1 MHRDIHRRLIKK
13 MVLGWILLS
22 LAIGTIVAFVEFER
36 IDKYVVNLAQADA
49 TKHTDAYHHY
59 YHDPSLARKSK
70 LIDLVDNCVYDSH
83 FVLVELYDQTKNKVV
98 EKALERVESIINDL
112 EEKDHEFLMT
122 DQAEYMRFIS
132 GKQLYLKIVTPILDL
147 EQPEEIIGYFEGIY
161 EVPQDKM
168 REIGL
173 RMVWSIAQVIM
184 AILLTTVI
192 LYPVII
198 GLHQDLIRRSL
209 NLSAANLGMLKVLG
223 GAIAKRDSDTNAH
236 NYRVTIYAISL
247 AEKIGMGVQEIR
259 ALIKGAFLHDVGKIG
274 ISDTILLKPGKLDK
288 EEFAV
293 MRQHVRHG
301 VDIISHYAWLDDA
314 VTVTRYHHER
324 FDGTGYLDR
333 LKGEEI
339 PRNARIF
346 AIADVFDALTSKRP
360 YKEQFSFEKS
370 VKILRDGA
378 GTHFDPVLVAAFLR
392 IARDLYEQLSGNE
405 RESYLNDRLEQL
417 VHNYFKEEIPVK

>member
-13 MVLGWILLS
+13 MVLGWLLLS
-22 LAIGTIVAFVEFER
+22 LAVGTIVAFVEFER
-36 IDKYVVNLAQADA
+36 IDRYVMDLAQAD
-49 TKHTDAYHHY
+49 TTRHTDAYHRY
-59 YHDPSLARKSK
+59 YHGPSPARKSE
-70 LIDLVDNCVYDSH
+70 LIDLVTNSVHDSH
-83 FVLVELYDQTKNKVV
+83 FVLVEIYNETKNKVV
-98 EKALERVESIINDL
+98 EKALERVESFVSDL
-112 EEKDHEFLMT
+112 EEKDHEFLMANQS
-122 DQAEYMRFIS
+122 DYMRFIS
-132 GKQLYLKIVTPILDL
+132 GKQLYLKIVTPIRDL
-147 EQPEEIIGYFEGIY
+147 ETPEEIIGYFEGIY

-173 RMVWSIAQVIM
+173 GLIWSIAQVIM

-192 LYPVII
+192 LYPAII

-247 AEKIGMGVQEIR
+247 AEAIGVGVQEIR

-274 ISDTILLKPGKLDK
+274 ISDTILLKPGQLDQ

-293 MRQHVRHG
+293 MQQHVRHG
-301 VDIISHYAWLDDA
+301 VDIISNYAWLDDA
-314 VTVTRYHHER
+314 VTVTRHHHEK
-324 FDGTGYLDR
+324 FDGTGYPDG

-339 PRNARIF
+339 PGNARIF

-360 YKEQFSFEKS
+360 YKERFSFAKS
-370 VKILRDGA
+370 VEILRTGA

-392 IARDLYEQLSGNE
+392 IARDLYEQLSDNE

-417 VHNYFKEEIPVK
+417 VNNYFKEEIP